1 MSLLSNLIDPKIFVQ
16 MNDSQLERIESA
28 LNSELV
34 SNPQIQQ
41 ILKDKVQKF
50 IPHLTPGK

>member
-1 MSLLSNLIDPKIFVQ
+1 MSLLSNLIDPEIFVQ
-16 MNDSQLERIESA
+16 MSDSELERIESA

-41 ILKDKVQKF
+41 ILKNKVQQF
-50 IPHLTPGK
+50 VPHLKTAK